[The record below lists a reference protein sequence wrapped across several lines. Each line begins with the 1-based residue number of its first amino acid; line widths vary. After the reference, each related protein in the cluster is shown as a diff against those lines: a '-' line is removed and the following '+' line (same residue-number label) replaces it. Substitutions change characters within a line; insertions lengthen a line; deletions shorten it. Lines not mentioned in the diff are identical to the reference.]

1 MAEIAEGYT
10 LRDDA
15 DARAAHAFLER
26 AYWSVGITLAEVET
40 ALSHS
45 LVVSAWHDGV
55 QVGMAR
61 VVSDR
66 VSIAYVND
74 VYVLPAHVGR
84 GLAGAMLEHLRN
96 LPELAGVGRWLLFT
110 KDAQALYA
118 AHGWRE
124 YPWPDRTMIIDPKVF
139 A

>member
-1 MAEIAEGYT
+1 MVDIADGYT
-10 LRDDA
+10 LRSEA

-26 AYWSVGITLAEVET
+26 AYWSVGITLAEVKR

-45 LVVSAWHDGV
+45 LVVSAWDDVG

-74 VYVLPAHVGR
+74 VFVLPAHSGR
-84 GLAGAMLEHLRN
+84 GLAGAMLRHLRN
-96 LPELAGVGRWLLFT
+96 LPELANVGRWLLFT
-110 KDAQALYA
+110 KDAQSLYA
-118 AHGWRE
+118 AQGWRE
-124 YPWPDRTMIIDPKVF
+124 YPWPDRTMVIDPKVF
-139 A
+139 G